1 MPAGETRHW
10 LLSTEKTLRH
20 FGIKSY
26 RGKSFSWNKDWNR
39 SPTDKS
45 IWLAF
50 KRAFNHVIIPNALI
64 AMDAGH
70 EVSLEDASKAL
81 VFLFLRKTGSIYR
94 KPVWDKMVTANGT
107 AEGDAWVER
116 NINRPFRLFVYGQ
129 LKDGKFV
136 KKEYKYTLEKY
147 LKKPGVDAAVRD
159 NPEVK
164 SSSPKRD
171 MLVEAIR
178 KDPSIAEMGYR
189 EIMEKFGIG
198 KKSIVSEAL
207 KIARQA

>member
-26 RGKSFSWNKDWNR
+26 RGKSFSWNVDWNKH
-39 SPTDKS
+39 PTEKS

-64 AMDAGH
+64 AMDAGFD
-70 EVSLEDASKAL
+70 VSENDCTKAL
-81 VFLFLRKTGSIYR
+81 TYLFARDTKRSPRY
-94 KPVWDKMVTANGT
+94 
-107 AEGDAWVER
+107 DAWTVMVNRGGNPEAWLER
-116 NINRPFRLFVYGQ
+116 NIYRPFRLFVHGQ

-147 LKKPGVDAAVRD
+147 LRKPGVDVAVKD

-178 KDPSIAEMGYR
+178 KDPSIAAMGYR
-189 EIMEKFGIG
+189 EIMEKFGIR
-198 KKSIVSEAL
+198 KRSIVSEAL
-207 KIARQA
+207 KMAR

>member
-20 FGIKSY
+20 FGIKNY
-26 RGKSFSWNKDWNR
+26 RGKSFSWNKEWNR
-39 SPTDKS
+39 NPTDKS
-45 IWLAF
+45 IWFAF

-64 AMDAGH
+64 AVDAGFDVT
-70 EVSLEDASKAL
+70 EKECEDALAY
-81 VFLFLRKTGSIYR
+81 LFARDTKCSARYNTWLA
-94 KPVWDKMVTANGT
+94 MVRRGGNP
-107 AEGDAWVER
+107 DAWMER
-116 NINRPFRLFVYGQ
+116 NVHRPFRLFVHGQ

-147 LKKPGVDAAVRD
+147 LKKPGVDAAVKD

-178 KDPSIAEMGYR
+178 KDPSIAAMGYR

-207 KIARQA
+207 KMSR